1 MMPLPMIA
9 ISRGCLVWRSCSDT
23 FRAMFDEAVMEFD
36 VGTEDAIVD
45 GEDGDDLDGCLRAL
59 RK

>member
-1 MMPLPMIA
+1 
-9 ISRGCLVWRSCSDT
+9 
-23 FRAMFDEAVMEFD
+23 MFDEAVMEFD